1 MWITTR
7 IRKHTH
13 FIERNNTY
21 GTSWAQRL
29 HRPLFQTGNWE
40 DRYEC
45 ASTGEAEFVLLVACD
60 TDKHHRGH
68 GRPVTADLPIPSRT
82 IHFLKLWCRL
92 RREKQGCDHA
102 ADIFC
107 QMLSPRT
114 KKIFD
119 WTSAHLNLNSLEQHH
134 NAVHNVGSQMCFL
147 CTWIRFPSAN
157 LCENQFDEDRKGTTG
172 DSVWYD
178 PPLII
183 CQITMTVTHPVSVKS
198 LLKLNMDITP

>member
-68 GRPVTADLPIPSRT
+68 GRPVTADRPIPSRT

-114 KKIFD
+114 KK
-119 WTSAHLNLNSLEQHH
+119 
-134 NAVHNVGSQMCFL
+134 FL
-147 CTWIRFPSAN
+147 IGLQLTWISIRSNNIIMLSITLEAKCVSCAREYDFHLQISAKTN
-157 LCENQFDEDRKGTTG
+157 LTKIGREQRAIAFDTTRH
-172 DSVWYD
+172 W
-178 PPLII
+178 
-183 CQITMTVTHPVSVKS
+183 
-198 LLKLNMDITP
+198 